1 MSYLFVKGGF
11 AMAAQT
17 SMLHVRVNDQVKN
30 EAAEKLEGIGLTLSD
45 AVRILLTRIAKE
57 GGLPPGLVAD
67 NPSYD
72 AWFKAKVQ
80 EALNDTLPTVPHE
93 QVMGD
98 IQALIDRKRNAVC

>member
-1 MSYLFVKGGF
+1 
-11 AMAAQT
+11 MAAQT

-67 NPSYD
+67 NASYD

-93 QVMGD
+93 QVMDD
-98 IQALIDRKRNAVC
+98 IQALIDRKRANATR